1 MPAIDFPN
9 SPTVGQQFTSG
20 NRTWEW
26 TGTVWATVAFP
37 LGATSPVTYTDGEFG
52 FDSLAYAQQENFELL
67 YVKNTTGSAITKGS
81 AVYVSG
87 STGDNVLITKAQ
99 ANSELTSTKTVGLVY
114 ADIANDGFGY
124 VVTSGKITGIDTS
137 TAAAGD
143 PVWLSPTT
151 AGGITFGVAN
161 KPVAPNHMVYLGIVV
176 RAHATTGEIEVAVQ
190 NGYEL
195 DELHNVL
202 IESPADNEVIAWDNA
217 TSIWKNQTAAEA
229 GLAAASHTHAIAD
242 TTGLQT
248 ALDAKMPAMTAG
260 LGNGDFNT
268 YINPGM
274 YRFDVPSANGPGHSY
289 GSLLVVRGAS
299 SDTIGQTTWDYATGA
314 MYTRSAQGIG
324 GTPNWTAWK
333 RIGMVTQ
340 STADPSGGYDGDI
353 WMKYTP

>member
-124 VVTSGKITGIDTS
+124 VVTSGKITGINTS

-151 AGGITFGVAN
+151 AGGITFGIAN

-176 RAHATTGEIEVAVQ
+176 RAHATVGEIEVAVQ

-229 GLAAASHTHAIAD
+229 GLAAASHAHAISD
-242 TTGLQT
+242 VTGLQT
-248 ALDAKMPAMTAG
+248 ALDGKAG
-260 LGNGDFNT
+260 LSSTVINVNTDSSYTLTSADNGKFIALYPGESDVT
-268 YINPGM
+268 LTVPDVLPVGGRVDIINRGT
-274 YRFDVPSANGPGHSY
+274 ANVTVVGSGLTIRSKDSKFRLDGRY
-289 GSLLVVRGAS
+289 AGASIIRDNFYYYLVGSLK
-299 SDTIGQTTWDYATGA
+299 I
-314 MYTRSAQGIG
+314 
-324 GTPNWTAWK
+324 
-333 RIGMVTQ
+333 
-340 STADPSGGYDGDI
+340 
-353 WMKYTP
+353 